1 MSLASWT
8 TSGWLTTVW
17 KALTEADGFCDL
29 HSFGGNQRNPLSTHW
44 SKGFY
49 LVQRYS
55 KLLSPSVQPP
65 VKTLQWTNHSDNTS
79 PTAQCDAVW
88 MKNMQVGRK
97 RLQNWC
103 YSAFPDTCSCTPI
116 RTRTCRCGK
125 PALTPIP
132 TTGNWWEVKNKS
144 KWMCLD
150 HSCWVSL
157 PQTL

>member
-29 HSFGGNQRNPLSTHW
+29 LSFGGNQRKPLPTHW

-79 PTAQCDAVW
+79 PTAQWFYIWHSVDEEYA
-88 MKNMQVGRK
+88 GRK
-97 RLQNWC
+97 KKAPKLV
-103 YSAFPDTCSCTPI
+103 
-116 RTRTCRCGK
+116 
-125 PALTPIP
+125 L
-132 TTGNWWEVKNKS
+132 
-144 KWMCLD
+144 L
-150 HSCWVSL
+150 SL
-157 PQTL
+157 PGHMLLHTHQDQDLQMWKASFNSHPYHWKLMRGQK